1 MGRVA
6 MAVFIREA
14 HAGDRDALGALKLQS
29 SLAWGDHAE
38 ELRALPQ
45 AGEIPVA
52 HLPHAIVAELDGEI
66 VGFATVLAG
75 RDALR
80 AELEDLFVA
89 PKLWRTG
96 IGRKLLAEAEHRAA
110 MRGART
116 LHVVAGERARPFYEA
131 SGYRFAGTTATDFEP
146 AVELLKDLP

>member
-1 MGRVA
+1 

-45 AGEIPVA
+45 AREIPVA

-75 RDALR
+75 RDAMQ

-89 PKLWRTG
+89 PQLWQTG

-110 MRGART
+110 TRGART